1 MLTLSYFE
9 IELVLAGILAGS
21 LVTGFGLR
29 SALKRRTQHA
39 LERDKDRFVGL
50 ASHYLLTPLTGL
62 QAGLDLLYESHNLD
76 LAARERLYAALKRS
90 ETRLSLTV
98 QQLVLAS
105 QLTSDPLKITVK
117 PASLASITAAA
128 ITALDPFSRQKSV
141 TLRMKDGNADLQVK
155 LDPRYA
161 RQAVSAVLD
170 NAIKFSPENAVVNL
184 EVGST
189 PEYAFVIISDRG
201 PGMSAA
207 TVSKSATKFFR
218 GTDLYQF
225 DYEGIGLGLYVT
237 KEIMEAHG
245 GTLEVD
251 SSPGNGTQVTLR
263 FPNR

>member
-1 MLTLSYFE
+1 MQALSLFE
-9 IELVLAGILAGS
+9 IGLVLIGVLVGS
-21 LVTGFGLR
+21 LVTGFSLR
-29 SALKRRTQHA
+29 SILKRRTHHV

-62 QAGLDLLYESHNLD
+62 QAGLELLYESHNLD
-76 LAARERLYAALKRS
+76 IVARERLYASLKRS

-105 QLTSDPLKITVK
+105 QLTSDPLKITIK
-117 PASLASITAAA
+117 PASLAIIASAA

-141 TLRMKDGNADLQVK
+141 TLRMQDNSAGLQVK

-161 RQAVSAVLD
+161 RQALSAVLD
-170 NAIKFSPENAVVNL
+170 NAIKFSPENAMVIID
-184 EVGST
+184 VGSL
-189 PEYAFVIISDRG
+189 PEYASVTISDRG

-237 KEIMEAHG
+237 KAIMEAHG
-245 GTLEVD
+245 GSLEVD